1 MGLSFPAHSL
11 MVSRILRIISSCYE
25 RPGLPEELQ
34 FSDPPRANETG
45 IVYKAPGDLNSES
58 QLLIDGGSM
67 SGTPMDECIDRCV
80 RACVRGCLH
89 QISIVPS
96 PYHLHRVLVCIRA
109 VCSLSPISHV
119 SQYHRSASV

>member
-80 RACVRGCLH
+80 RAWVSASDQYCPFTLSPASGASLH
-89 QISIVPS
+89 QS
-96 PYHLHRVLVCIRA
+96 
-109 VCSLSPISHV
+109 SLFPLTYLTCESV
-119 SQYHRSASV
+119 S

>member
-1 MGLSFPAHSL
+1 MSSMHPPPHLL
-11 MVSRILRIISSCYE
+11 YVTSSCYE

-58 QLLIDGGSM
+58 NLLIDGGSM

-80 RACVRGCLH
+80 RGCLH
-89 QISIVPS
+89 QIRIVPT
-96 PYHLHRVLVCIRA
+96 CIG
-109 VCSLSPISHV
+109 C
-119 SQYHRSASV
+119 

>member
-1 MGLSFPAHSL
+1 MY
-11 MVSRILRIISSCYE
+11 VTSSCYE

-58 QLLIDGGSM
+58 GLLIDGGSM

-80 RACVRGCLH
+80 RVRACIAGVTLLACR
-89 QISIVPS
+89 
-96 PYHLHRVLVCIRA
+96 
-109 VCSLSPISHV
+109 
-119 SQYHRSASV
+119 